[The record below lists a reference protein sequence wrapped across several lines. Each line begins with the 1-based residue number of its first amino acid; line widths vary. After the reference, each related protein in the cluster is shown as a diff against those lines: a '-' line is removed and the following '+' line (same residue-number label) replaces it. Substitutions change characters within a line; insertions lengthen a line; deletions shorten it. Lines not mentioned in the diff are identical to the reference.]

1 MLNRTRWI
9 GIILALVIA
18 GLPMTLLLLVLDND
32 DYAAADDGES
42 YKGSIYKRYD
52 GAIYAAVP
60 SNGYYRMGE
69 ADPASFKA
77 FDTPTYDGRQAAR
90 DSRHV
95 YCGNLILPGLKP
107 ASTQFLGN
115 SYFSDGATTYY
126 CALFTTINRELGA
139 VREVWQTLL
148 FRTGHGPKPQ
158 TYLHPFIAL
167 PASSQPYRALLDRDL
182 ATDGSRVFLRR
193 PRDAAGTAGDVAAFT
208 GYAG

>member
-1 MLNRTRWI
+1 MQKGRMLNRKRWI

-42 YKGSIYKRYD
+42 YKGRIYKRSD

-60 SNGYYRMGE
+60 SNVYYRIDE

-77 FDTPTYDGRQAAR
+77 FYTPTYDCRNAAR

-107 ASTQFLGN
+107 TSTQFL
-115 SYFSDGATTYY
+115 
-126 CALFTTINRELGA
+126 
-139 VREVWQTLL
+139 
-148 FRTGHGPKPQ
+148 
-158 TYLHPFIAL
+158 
-167 PASSQPYRALLDRDL
+167 
-182 ATDGSRVFLRR
+182 
-193 PRDAAGTAGDVAAFT
+193 
-208 GYAG
+208 